1 LEVLGRAAFGSNSDL
16 YRELV
21 IEERAVQFLSAGFG
35 LARDPALV
43 DLTTMVSDPAN
54 VEAVEARILEEVE
67 RFRTESVDP
76 ATLEATKSNMKYGF
90 LMRLENAQG
99 IAFSLIG
106 FVINTGGIEA
116 VETYY
121 QTLDGVT
128 AEHLGEAARRYLVP
142 DHRTTVTM
150 IQAED

>member
-1 LEVLGRAAFGSNSDL
+1 MLGRAAFGSNSDL